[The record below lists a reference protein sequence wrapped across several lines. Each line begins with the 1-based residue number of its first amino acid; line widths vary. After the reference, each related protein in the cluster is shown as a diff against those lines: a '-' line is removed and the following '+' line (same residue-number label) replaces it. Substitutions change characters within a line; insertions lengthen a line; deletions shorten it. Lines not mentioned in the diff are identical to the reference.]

1 MIVFKIKVS
10 QLIFIDSPLFVIFGG
25 KAKKKKKRKEEIQ
38 FIKANSGSTN
48 QEVLDNL

>member
-25 KAKKKKKRKEEIQ
+25 KAKKKKEKGRNTIYKGKQWIYKSRS
-38 FIKANSGSTN
+38 FR
-48 QEVLDNL
+48 